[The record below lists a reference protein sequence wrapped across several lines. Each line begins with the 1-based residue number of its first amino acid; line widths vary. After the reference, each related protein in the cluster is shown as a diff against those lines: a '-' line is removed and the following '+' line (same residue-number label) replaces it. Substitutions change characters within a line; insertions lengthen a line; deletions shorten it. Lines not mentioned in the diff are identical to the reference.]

1 MKLSDPLRLWL
12 SDNEAWTKEIPG
24 VYDELSSIAD
34 AIDLEHEQR
43 MDSAKREVRR
53 VMARD
58 MRWATT
64 MLEARESRRHIKE
77 GLYGGS
83 E

>member
-1 MKLSDPLRLWL
+1 MKLSDPLRVWL
-12 SDNEAWTKEIPG
+12 SENEPWLTDIPG

-34 AIDLEHEQR
+34 AVDLEHEQR

-64 MLEARESRRHIKE
+64 MLEARESRRHIRE